1 MKIRKKRPFSGRG
14 RLLGFCGAV
23 FRWGGRGFWGGMECR
38 GRAAEPR
45 GGPSPPPQALPAL
58 SPAGERR
65 LRRGGGRR
73 GGCRGGQGGRQAVRR
88 SRTMPPPPAG
98 GGGAGSAP
106 EGRSACRPC
115 ACGKGAFGVGA
126 MPAPFGAFARGG
138 SREARGPRPR
148 R

>member
-1 MKIRKKRPFSGRG
+1 MALRGGFLDGEDAAFGAGVERRLCLRFRLRAKGGSAVVGAGRG
-14 RLLGFCGAV
+14 LPRRA
-23 FRWGGRGFWGGMECR
+23 GRPA
-38 GRAAEPR
+38 GRAAKPHD
-45 GGPSPPPQALPAL
+45 
-58 SPAGERR
+58 
-65 LRRGGGRR
+65 
-73 GGCRGGQGGRQAVRR
+73 
-88 SRTMPPPPAG
+88 
-98 GGGAGSAP
+98 AP